1 MKKFV
6 SIFYLICFILIVIS
20 CETPRKLTKK
30 GNKYS
35 DKQMYSDACQLYFKA
50 LNKKRDYLPAK
61 EGLKFAG
68 EKQINSYLDDFFKT
82 KNFGEQR
89 KAIYLYRDAFQL
101 QSKIKRYYVN
111 IDIPQHYVSDYNQI
125 LDEYVEKTYNEAI
138 SLLDKENFSQAE
150 KLFKEINL
158 LKPNYK
164 DVDEMKD
171 IATYEPIYRQGN
183 NLLEMQKFRSAYYAF
198 NRIPSNYKDA
208 NELKLMAQKAGMFT
222 LAILKFENYTS
233 SIGVESAISAN
244 VTEELMKLNNP
255 FLKLVNRD
263 LTNTFIN
270 EQVLG
275 MSGQVEEGTSAKAG
289 ELIGAKA
296 VLTGKLVTCNKVN
309 NPISKVSKKGWSLR
323 RIKKTDADG
332 KKYYDTVYDKI
343 RYSICSGNSKVDIG
357 FQFQL
362 SSTESSEILYTQLIN
377 KSKRD
382 NVNYAESSSNY
393 RNIIPGNWTWQNK
406 NSNSDYRNDSKSDI
420 RKLRALFKNKKTLL
434 SAEQLSQTIYKEIAK
449 EISTK
454 VNNYSTKD
462 E

>member
-1 MKKFV
+1 
-6 SIFYLICFILIVIS
+6 
-20 CETPRKLTKK
+20 
-30 GNKYS
+30 
-35 DKQMYSDACQLYFKA
+35 
-50 LNKKRDYLPAK
+50 
-61 EGLKFAG
+61 
-68 EKQINSYLDDFFKT
+68 
-82 KNFGEQR
+82 
-89 KAIYLYRDAFQL
+89 
-101 QSKIKRYYVN
+101 
-111 IDIPQHYVSDYNQI
+111 
-125 LDEYVEKTYNEAI
+125 
-138 SLLDKENFSQAE
+138 
-150 KLFKEINL
+150 
-158 LKPNYK
+158 
-164 DVDEMKD
+164 
-171 IATYEPIYRQGN
+171 
-183 NLLEMQKFRSAYYAF
+183 
-198 NRIPSNYKDA
+198 
-208 NELKLMAQKAGMFT
+208 
-222 LAILKFENYTS
+222 
-233 SIGVESAISAN
+233 
-244 VTEELMKLNNP
+244 MKLNNP

-343 RYSICSGNSKVDIG
+343 RYSIYSGNSKVDIG